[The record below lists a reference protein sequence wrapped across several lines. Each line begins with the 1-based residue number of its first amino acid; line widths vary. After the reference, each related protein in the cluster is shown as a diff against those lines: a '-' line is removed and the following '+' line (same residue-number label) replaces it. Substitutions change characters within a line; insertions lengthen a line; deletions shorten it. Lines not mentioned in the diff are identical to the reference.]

1 MDCGALAWY
10 EQQDEALQ
18 TRIRLQACF
27 TANLQGLDWRRVLP
41 GACEGARD
49 DPEVFDRI
57 VDDILAPLLSECM
70 RQAVRNSL
78 EHEGPAAPT
87 VPASDSFAARGK

>member
-18 TRIRLQACF
+18 TRIRLLACF

-41 GACEGARD
+41 GASKGARD
-49 DPEVFDRI
+49 DPDMFDRI
-57 VDDILAPLLSECM
+57 VDHILAPLLSERM
-70 RQAVRNSL
+70 QQAVRRSL
-78 EHEGPAAPT
+78 EDGGACGANRSCFTPAGHA
-87 VPASDSFAARGK
+87 FE